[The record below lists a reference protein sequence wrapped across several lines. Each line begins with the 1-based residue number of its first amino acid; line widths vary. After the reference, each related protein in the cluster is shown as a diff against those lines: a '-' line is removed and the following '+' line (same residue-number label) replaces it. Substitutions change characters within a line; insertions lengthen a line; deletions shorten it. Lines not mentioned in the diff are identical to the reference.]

1 MKLENNILEL
11 IKKHISFFEP
21 FKCVYLFG
29 SATNP
34 DLVHNDIDLLVIS
47 IKILTRNRK
56 CIKKDFE

>member
-1 MKLENNILEL
+1 MIFTGILMKLENNILEL

-34 DLVHNDIDLLVIS
+34 DLVHNDIDLLVIY
-47 IKILTRNRK
+47 I
-56 CIKKDFE
+56 

>member
-34 DLVHNDIDLLVIS
+34 DLVHNDIDLLVIYLKLYMS
-47 IKILTRNRK
+47 
-56 CIKKDFE
+56 F